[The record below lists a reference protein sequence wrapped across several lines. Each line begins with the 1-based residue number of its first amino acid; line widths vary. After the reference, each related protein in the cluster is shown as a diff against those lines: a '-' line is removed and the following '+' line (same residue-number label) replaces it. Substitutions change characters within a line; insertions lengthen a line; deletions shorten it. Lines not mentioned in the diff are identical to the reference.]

1 MKREEIISRLID
13 EKFDSKR
20 QFAEY
25 INIPPTTLQSILK
38 RGIGKASIDNVISI
52 CRGLGITVDDLER
65 MANQESDQESYDQK
79 KSKELIE
86 TFRAYETDKVTLP
99 LYGDIAAG
107 ALATIE
113 AVTKENIDTITISR
127 KFLGKYSMNKKLFAM
142 KVNGESMNKVIP
154 NRSYVICKPIEI
166 EEVKEDDIVIFS
178 YDGDYSMK
186 RFRRDDDDRV
196 LIFSPESTDKKFRDL
211 VIPYDTLNDLKIYAK
226 VIWYSVVLD

>member
-1 MKREEIISRLID
+1 VKREEIISRLID

-20 QFAEY
+20 QFAEF

-52 CRGLGITVDDLER
+52 CRGLGITIDDLER

-86 TFRAYETDKVTLP
+86 MFRPYETDKVTLP

-113 AVTKENIDTITISR
+113 AVTKENVETITIAR